1 MRYLPDG
8 SIDGVKVVDDAGN
21 FNLASRLISSVKN
34 ASPLNPFPSNI
45 KEPSIDVRFN
55 FYFF

>member
-1 MRYLPDG
+1 MPDG